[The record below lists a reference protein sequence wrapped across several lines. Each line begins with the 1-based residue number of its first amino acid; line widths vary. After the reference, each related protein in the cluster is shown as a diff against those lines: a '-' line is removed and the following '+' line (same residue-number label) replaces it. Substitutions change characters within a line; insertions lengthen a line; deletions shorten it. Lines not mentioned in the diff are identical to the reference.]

1 MLAEQLAEESVA
13 PEPVI
18 SILVDLK
25 PLVYDSHN
33 DSVDEVH
40 QHYNELLKNHTE
52 LLKEMQ
58 TVKQKIK
65 TAEKT
70 TSVL

>member
-18 SILVDLK
+18 S
-25 PLVYDSHN
+25 
-33 DSVDEVH
+33 SVDEVH